1 MITIQLTTEQT
12 NNLLALIDIAIK
24 AGGFQNAK
32 VGVPIADL
40 ILEAARGTAN
50 GAANEKSE

>member
-12 NNLLALIDIAIK
+12 NTLLALIDIAIK

-50 GAANEKSE
+50 AVSEKSE